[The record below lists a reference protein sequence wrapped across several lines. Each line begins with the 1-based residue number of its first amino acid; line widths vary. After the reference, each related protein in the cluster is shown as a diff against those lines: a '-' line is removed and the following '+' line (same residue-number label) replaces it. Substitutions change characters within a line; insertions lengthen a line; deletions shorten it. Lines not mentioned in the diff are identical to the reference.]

1 MLKKMIITAFILFFP
16 LLSACSPKPMTEKEK
31 IDTIQ
36 NVFSDYKREKA
47 VAVLKENEAIIGTSE
62 YKSISGIH
70 DRNTILNIDYI
81 VSFRTLDKTYYYGLY
96 SSQYDS
102 SVGDLLMRV
111 RKGDM
116 LTGEV
121 IWNRENQ
128 DAVMSLFHY
137 NDKKCY
143 VYMQHRGGSLEY
155 DMSFR
160 LEKEIDSEWEE
171 IASIQGDMPKKLKRD
186 KTAIENF
193 IWEDDCGSLYPGT
206 YKIIVPV
213 ACNLFDENHKSYE
226 KQLELM
232 AEFIIEP
239 Q

>member
-1 MLKKMIITAFILFFP
+1 MKKLMFIALSLIL
-16 LLSACSPKPMTEKEK
+16 LLSACSPKPMTEKGK

-36 NVFSDYKREKA
+36 GVFSDYKREKA

-62 YKSISGIH
+62 LISISGINQS
-70 DRNTILNIDYI
+70 DILRNVKYI
-81 VSFRTLDKTYYYGLY
+81 VSFRTMDKTYYYGLY
-96 SSQYDS
+96 SIYHDNSA
-102 SVGDLLMRV
+102 GALLMRV

-121 IWNRENQ
+121 IWNREDQ
-128 DAVMSLFHY
+128 DELMTLLYY
-137 NDKKCY
+137 NTTRCY
-143 VYMQHRGGSLEY
+143 VFMEHRSGSLEY

-160 LEKEIDSEWEE
+160 LEKEIDGEWEE
-171 IASIQGDMPKKLKRD
+171 IAFIQANTPKKLKRD
-186 KTAIENF
+186 ETAREKF

-213 ACNLFDENHKSYE
+213 THRGFDAEHKSYE
-226 KQLELM
+226 KQLELT